1 MGVFLK
7 SQKLVSLMTSLTD
20 DPKDDRLMDTDKF
33 REGVTAS
40 RPFLSTYGLE
50 LWRRYS
56 PKSILDMETV
66 LSLVVT
72 K

>member
-7 SQKLVSLMTSLTD
+7 SQKLVSLMTSPS

-33 REGVTAS
+33 REGATAS

-56 PKSILDMETV
+56 PKSILDTETV
-66 LSLVVT
+66 LSLVVA